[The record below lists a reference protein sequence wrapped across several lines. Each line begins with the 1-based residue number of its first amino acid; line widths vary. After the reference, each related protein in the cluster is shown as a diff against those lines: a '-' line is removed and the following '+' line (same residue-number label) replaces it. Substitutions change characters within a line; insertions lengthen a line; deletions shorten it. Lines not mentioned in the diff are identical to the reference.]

1 MTEFL
6 VEVHHKSEGSLSELV
21 NEVLDDAEQSG
32 TGNAFREIVSQAEQ
46 TVIRAALERS
56 GGNQSKAARWLGIT
70 RLTLR
75 EKLK

>member
-1 MTEFL
+1 MQEL
-6 VEVHHKSEGSLSELV
+6 ANLAVDEAEESGEGR
-21 NEVLDDAEQSG
+21 
-32 TGNAFREIVSQAEQ
+32 AFRAVVSQAEEA
-46 TVIRAALERS
+46 VIQAALERS